1 IPPLRERINDI
12 DALTDHFID
21 VFAEK
26 HHRRL
31 TLSEKNREVF
41 RAYHWPGNVRELENV
56 VEYLTICASGSDH
69 VDEETLRGIL
79 DISQSDNP
87 ATGTGT
93 LAQSVENYEKNL
105 IETVLKNSKSLRDA
119 GARLGVNASTISR
132 KIKQYGIDYPGTK

>member
-1 IPPLRERINDI
+1 M
-12 DALTDHFID
+12 
-21 VFAEK
+21 
-26 HHRRL
+26 
-31 TLSEKNREVF
+31 
-41 RAYHWPGNVRELENV
+41 RELENV
-56 VEYLTICASGSDH
+56 IEYLTICASGSDH

-105 IETVLKNSKSLRDA
+105 IETVLKNAKSLRDA